1 MYFFSQIWRRRLRR
15 TAALWLVCAAF
26 AGAALPCSAAE
37 ELSLYA
43 TAAVLMDADTGR
55 VLYEKNGDAFLAN
68 ASTTKIM
75 TCILALENGC
85 TDEMTEISA
94 YAASMPKVKL
104 YMKAGEHFR
113 LGDLLYSLMLESHND
128 SAVAIAENIGGSME
142 GFAGMMNEKAA
153 AIGCT
158 GTCFITPNGLDATRK
173 GTDKDGNP
181 VQLAHGTTARDLARI
196 MAYCCFYSPK
206 KEEFLDITRA
216 QSYSFTNEEGRS
228 FSCNNHNTFLNMME
242 GALSGKTGFTNKAG
256 YCYVGALEREGKKF
270 TIALLGCGWPNHKT
284 WKWADSKELFG
295 YGLRRYTYHGLAEAE
310 YDPLL
315 LKPVPVED
323 GQTEKLGQSA
333 YVELRIDEKGGTGYA
348 GMAYLAGEASI
359 QTFQGLLLDEEE
371 RIEVTCTVE
380 KHLTAPV
387 EAGVLVGSIRY
398 MVGEECIREL
408 PVVTAGEVPRIDLGW
423 CVIQV
428 LKKYVL

>member
-1 MYFFSQIWRRRLRR
+1 M
-15 TAALWLVCAAF
+15 
-26 AGAALPCSAAE
+26 
-37 ELSLYA
+37 
-43 TAAVLMDADTGR
+43 
-55 VLYEKNGDAFLAN
+55 
-68 ASTTKIM
+68 
-75 TCILALENGC
+75 
-85 TDEMTEISA
+85 
-94 YAASMPKVKL
+94 
-104 YMKAGEHFR
+104 
-113 LGDLLYSLMLESHND
+113 
-128 SAVAIAENIGGSME
+128 
-142 GFAGMMNEKAA
+142 
-153 AIGCT
+153 
-158 GTCFITPNGLDATRK
+158 
-173 GTDKDGNP
+173 
-181 VQLAHGTTARDLARI
+181 
-196 MAYCCFYSPK
+196 
-206 KEEFLDITRA
+206 
-216 QSYSFTNEEGRS
+216 
-228 FSCNNHNTFLNMME
+228 
-242 GALSGKTGFTNKAG
+242 
-256 YCYVGALEREGKKF
+256 GALEREGKKF

-371 RIEVTCTVE
+371 KIEVTCTVE

-408 PVVTAGEVPRIDLGW
+408 PVVTAGEVPRIDPGW